1 MKLFAIRRL
10 KYCMR
15 NLGKGL
21 TLIIGIK
28 TAKGVH
34 ENFER
39 NKFHFSLEYICIA
52 GYERER

>member
-21 TLIIGIK
+21 TLIIGIN

-34 ENFER
+34 KNFER